1 MICRFL
7 FFAFLLLSLP
17 VATIAAPDD
26 TRSVTWEKITR
37 TEPRHGYD
45 VEAELA
51 RIQHA
56 WKRQGALVD
65 VPSMRRS
72 LEQTRDG
79 SSQRELQTWSTDGK
93 AIRKDFSY
101 SDTVALPH
109 PPPLSPLIKGY
120 TMERD
125 GLYVQVT
132 TYNKPNAVRDAD
144 VNRLPEEAML
154 RNDEQGNTLRS
165 LLLGTSP
172 KRFLTSP
179 LIVSANLAPEGTV
192 LTLKK
197 KIPFR
202 LYGKPIW
209 LPHPVRLL
217 LSPDGERLL
226 CIEEL
231 GHQDELSWNTTTT
244 EGWTKLKSGLWLPG
258 RIQVV
263 SYNRSANG
271 ERRVFQTET
280 YRRIRITVGEAV
292 NVAPLKGPFF
302 SGKTHVRDNRFDSE
316 VPVTYSADREP
327 LTESEAGRR
336 YAKRRRE
343 TVLSALLPQLL
354 GVLVIGGL
362 VIGIFLK
369 IRRGDE

>member
-7 FFAFLLLSLP
+7 FVAFFLILLQ
-17 VATIAAPDD
+17 VTTHAAPNDI
-26 TRSVTWEKITR
+26 RSVTWEKITR
-37 TEPRHGYD
+37 TEPRPGYD

-51 RIQHA
+51 RIQHD
-56 WKRQGALVD
+56 WKRQGAVVD

-101 SDTVALPH
+101 GDTVALPQ
-109 PPPLSPLIKGY
+109 PAPLIPLVKGY
-120 TMERD
+120 TMERN

-132 TYNKPNAVRDAD
+132 TYSKPNTVRDAD

-179 LIVSANLAPEGTV
+179 LVVSANLAPEGTV

-209 LPHPVRLL
+209 IPRPIRLL
-217 LSPDGERLL
+217 ISRDGERLL
-226 CIEEL
+226 QIEEL
-231 GHQDELSWNTTTT
+231 GHQDELSWKTTTT
-244 EGWTKLKSGLWLPG
+244 EGWSQIKSGLWLPG

-263 SYNRSANG
+263 SYERSANG
-271 ERRVFQTET
+271 KRRVFQTET
-280 YRRIRITVGEAV
+280 YRRIRTAVGEAV

-302 SGKTHVRDNRFDSE
+302 SGKTHVSDNRFDPE
-316 VPVTYSADREP
+316 FPDIYSADREP
-327 LTESEAGRR
+327 LTESEAERR

-343 TVLSALLPQLL
+343 NVLSALLPQLL